1 MIEAWFKTLE
11 GAEVMWFLLATM
23 YLPTLLLPINF
34 KCRMVPSLATMSG
47 ASFVCVALSFTFEN
61 EYRGFY
67 IVNLLPQG
75 LASLALGN
83 YHRFKTMKPQ
93 GTIPLADFKL
103 MPPDQIFKIHSYE
116 VALDQAIE
124 WTVGHGRHTAFYF
137 FTPLY
142 AKGNRRTVQAWLDGK
157 VRAQS
162 LAQYHGDGPIIE
174 RIKTPPSFGGKHP
187 EAASAP
193 AVLIHTDIERLKR
206 LNLRA
211 FFLMLTG
218 PFWLTTLAYLP

>member
-1 MIEAWFKTLE
+1 MSLYLSVLFVDFPQAGQGNTVACRDFAFDGCEYVLE
-11 GAEVMWFLLATM
+11 HG
-23 YLPTLLLPINF
+23 
-34 KCRMVPSLATMSG
+34 RH
-47 ASFVCVALSFTFEN
+47 FV
-61 EYRGFY
+61 Y
-67 IVNLLPQG
+67 QG
-75 LASLALGN
+75 
-83 YHRFKTMKPQ
+83 
-93 GTIPLADFKL
+93 I
-103 MPPDQIFKIHSYE
+103 
-116 VALDQAIE
+116 ALDQAIE

-174 RIKTPPSFGGKHP
+174 RIKTPPSFVGKHP